1 MHRQLTMVRRM
12 IRCPCPILSSI
23 RTRTR
28 VRTFFSISLASL
40 FNPGGLTVST
50 ADAYSLQHNNNNN
63 DVRAC
68 VTADAAED
76 QWTQIAKRIADELKL
91 PFLSLDVEI
100 DDSFEF
106 SHILDVVTY
115 GDTYALGI
123 RSMPDMSSTTTSAKR
138 RHPQRLRRTAGSPS
152 PHIVDFLPSQDS
164 RIAKRVK
171 AGGDML
177 IKAVAPNKVPGGA
190 RVLDLTAGFGQD
202 SLLILENGA
211 SAVHMVERDPVVA
224 CLLQDALRRRHMA
237 KNDSID
243 RLSLSV
249 GNGVDIVKSLSDAV
263 DVCYLDPMFP
273 PRTKSAAVK
282 KNMQILHSLL
292 ESQQQQ
298 QQQQLDDQAELLES
312 ALLVAR
318 SRVVVKRPI
327 HSPPLGSGVAPKP
340 SFDVCGS
347 VNRFDVYLTKSG

>member
-1 MHRQLTMVRRM
+1 MHRRIMIVDRM
-12 IRCPCPILSSI
+12 IRCVLPPAS
-23 RTRTR
+23 TRMRKR

-40 FNPGGLTVST
+40 INQGVPINT
-50 ADAYSLQHNNNNN
+50 ADAFCLQNHQ
-63 DVRAC
+63 RAV
-68 VTADAAED
+68 VTADIDD
-76 QWTQIAKRIADELKL
+76 QWTEVAKRIADELNF
-91 PFLSLDVEI
+91 PYMSLDDEI
-100 DDSFEF
+100 GEDLKC

-123 RSMPDMSSTTTSAKR
+123 RPIPSTTTSTTTSTTKR
-138 RHPQRLRRTAGSPS
+138 RQQQPRILRRTAGSPL
-152 PHIVDFLPSQDS
+152 PFIVDFLPSQDS
-164 RIAKRVK
+164 RLANRVK
-171 AGGDML
+171 SKSDML

-224 CLLQDALRRRHMA
+224 SLLQDALRRRRIA
-237 KNDSID
+237 IDTSID

-249 GNGVDIVKSLSDAV
+249 GDGLDIMKSVTDIV

-298 QQQQLDDQAELLES
+298 QQQADDQMDLLES
-312 ALLVAR
+312 ALGMAQ

-327 HSPPLGSGVAPKP
+327 HAPPLGNGAAPKP
-340 SFDVCGS
+340 SFEIRGS
-347 VNRFDVYLTKSG
+347 VNRFDVYVTKS